1 MVTYTSEALLNSL
14 FTNYIQVP
22 SSEPHNHTYWEIF
35 ISLSGHCTHTV
46 NKKTE
51 NISAGTVFFLRPI
64 KDIHFF
70 ETTNLD
76 ETYRHR
82 DIYVLDADM
91 KLWCNMI
98 DPELYTKLRTEK
110 YPVSFAISSSIR
122 KYIEELFSSPNIH
135 NPDQVPLLKNM
146 HFTTTISLLVE
157 YQRFQQQATLLPDWL
172 TLFVKELKKTDN
184 FIYSI
189 EELSSKIP
197 YSHGYICREFK
208 KYMKQTIVNFFNAQ
222 KINYASF
229 LLMNTNLKI
238 LDIAVIVG
246 YSSPK
251 NFINQF
257 TKTFQMSPSE
267 WRKKNQL
274 SSRK

>member
-1 MVTYTSEALLNSL
+1 MITFTSEVLLNSL
-14 FTNYIQVP
+14 FTNYIQIP
-22 SSEPHNHTYWEIF
+22 FNQEHNHTYWEIF
-35 ISLSGHCTHTV
+35 ISLSGHCKQTL

-51 NISAGTVFFLRPI
+51 DISAGTVYFLRPI
-64 KDIHFF
+64 KDVHYF

-82 DIYVLDADM
+82 DIYILDSDM
-91 KLWCNMI
+91 RLYCNMI
-98 DPELYTKLRTEK
+98 DPELYDKLYSAK
-110 YPVSFAISSSIR
+110 QPVSFTTTSSIR
-122 KYIEELFSSPNIH
+122 KYIEELFSSQNDPNT
-135 NPDQVPLLKNM
+135 DQVPLLKNM
-146 HFTTTISLLVE
+146 HFAATISLLVE
-157 YQRFQQQATLLPDWL
+157 YQKFQQQTNLLPDWL
-172 TLFVKELKKTDN
+172 TIFIKELKKTDN

-222 KINYASF
+222 KVNYASF

-238 LDIAVIVG
+238 LDIATTIG
-246 YSSPK
+246 YASPK

-257 TKTFQMSPSE
+257 TKMYQMSPSE